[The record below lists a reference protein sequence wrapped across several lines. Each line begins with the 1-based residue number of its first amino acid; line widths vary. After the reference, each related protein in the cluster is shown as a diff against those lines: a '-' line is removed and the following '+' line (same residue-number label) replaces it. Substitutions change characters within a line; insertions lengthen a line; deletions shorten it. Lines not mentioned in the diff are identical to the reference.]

1 MHACQLN
8 ACMNIFRKTILE
20 NIQKHKKWGIAGDIS
35 TLMPIELRMAVFRI
49 DILPLLAFSE
59 QFLLVFISGL
69 PLPIGA
75 VGEDVAGN

>member
-1 MHACQLN
+1 
-8 ACMNIFRKTILE
+8 
-20 NIQKHKKWGIAGDIS
+20 
-35 TLMPIELRMAVFRI
+35 MPIELRMAVFRI